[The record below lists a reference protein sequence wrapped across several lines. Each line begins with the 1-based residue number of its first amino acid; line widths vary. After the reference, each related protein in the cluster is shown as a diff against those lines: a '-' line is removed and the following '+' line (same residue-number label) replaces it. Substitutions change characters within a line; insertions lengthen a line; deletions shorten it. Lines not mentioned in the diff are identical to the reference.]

1 MKNISVR
8 TKILSIIALFTLV
21 IIGTNLN
28 STISSRQV
36 SSDLQ
41 TLSSQSLD
49 LLRNLEKSSQLLLQQ
64 SVEFERGYFQ
74 VLIAKSM
81 GNYGKDRIQKS
92 ESKFKSYT
100 KQLFDS
106 IQKVKDTLANMPK
119 NQRKTDLVTQ
129 INDLEQLQSNFLKA
143 SLETYSWWIKLNT
156 MKANNPRK
164 VAAATLQKIN
174 ATMEVILPA
183 IDQYD
188 ESLATDKKKELNQN
202 IYTGSGIAGAL
213 IIVGIIISWL
223 IINGICIP
231 LKQAVKRAEEIAS
244 GELINTSN
252 KQSKPRK
259 DEIGALENAMNKLV
273 EQLSGILH
281 EVAESSHKL
290 TSAAH
295 HLNSITDDSSKMVE
309 QQHRETSQISNA
321 VQEIQS
327 TATHVSESTLDA
339 RKAAQVAEEAATSGT
354 KIVNDT
360 IGSITQLAQELES
373 SVNSINELHENT
385 HEISNILNVILDI
398 AERTNLLA
406 LNAAIEA
413 ARAGE
418 QGRGFAVV
426 ADEVRQLSHN
436 THGATQQ
443 IEQMINRLQS
453 GAASAVESMNI
464 SHGRSLQA
472 VEHVKNEE
480 ASLANIHQSVSKIR
494 DMNDRIST
502 TAEEQAQVTKEVS
515 QNVMNITDIAT
526 KTTDSI
532 HSISESAEQLAD
544 LASQLSTK
552 IRYFNV

>member
-1 MKNISVR
+1 VKNISVR

>member
-28 STISSRQV
+28 SAISSRQV

-41 TLSSQSLD
+41 TLSKQSLD
-49 LLRNLEKSSQLLLQQ
+49 LLSNLEKSRQLLLQQ

-81 GNYGKDRIQKS
+81 GNYGKDRVQES
-92 ESKFKSYT
+92 EAKFKGYT
-100 KQLFDS
+100 DQLIKS
-106 IQKVKDTLANMPK
+106 IQKVKATLASMPK
-119 NQRKTDLVTQ
+119 NQLKTDLVAQ
-129 INDLEQLQSNFLKA
+129 IDDLEQLQSHFLSS
-143 SLETYSWWIKLNT
+143 SLETYSWWVKLNT
-156 MKANNPRK
+156 MKGNKPRK
-164 VAAATLQKIN
+164 AAAATLHKIN
-174 ATMEVILPA
+174 TTMDVILPT

-188 ESLATDKKKELNQN
+188 ASLATNKKKQLNQN
-202 IYTGSGIAGAL
+202 IYTSSSIAVAL
-213 IIVGIIISWL
+213 IIVGIIISWF
-223 IINGICIP
+223 IINGICTP
-231 LKQAVKRAEEIAS
+231 LKLAVKRAEEIAS

-259 DEIGALENAMNKLV
+259 DEIGALESAMNKLV

-281 EVAESSHKL
+281 EVSESSNKL

-295 HLNSITDDSSKMVE
+295 HLNSITDDSSKMVD

-327 TATHVSESTLDA
+327 TATHVSESTFDA
-339 RKAAQVAEEAATSGT
+339 REAAQAAEEAATSGT
-354 KIVNDT
+354 KIVNGT
-360 IGSITQLAQELES
+360 IDSITQLAQELES

-398 AERTNLLA
+398 AEQTNLLA

-453 GAASAVESMNI
+453 GASSAVEAMNI
-464 SHGRSLQA
+464 SHGRSLQV
-472 VEHVKNEE
+472 VEQVRNEE
-480 ASLANIHQSVSKIR
+480 TSLANIHQSVSKIR